1 MMRDSTPARHCLLA
15 TPAWVTVPHW
25 QHNHWDFMEPSLFKY
40 ILQHSKRDQILLV
53 LLSLSTL
60 PLVYI
65 TLELPKKI
73 INLLE
78 GMEVP
83 ETFLGYEVDRLS
95 YLMVLSFAFL
105 LVVLCTGALKYLLNV
120 YRGSLGEHLLRRL
133 RYELYQRILRFPMPH
148 FKRVSSGELIP
159 MITAETE
166 LLGEFIGESFTLPV
180 FQGGTL
186 LTYLFFIF
194 QQDVYLGFAAIALY
208 PFQLIVIPQL
218 QKRVNALAKE
228 RVAVARNLTG
238 RIGETIAGIDEIH
251 ANDTSH
257 YERAHISQRLGRIY
271 MIRFDV
277 YKRKFFIKFL
287 NNFIAQLTPF
297 FFYSVGGYFV
307 LRGDLS
313 IGSMVAVLV
322 AYKDLSGPWKE
333 LLRYY
338 QRMEDI
344 RVKYSQVI
352 QQFNPLNLIN
362 PEIID
367 QRPDPLELPA
377 REIHA
382 NNLRYSEDGLYF
394 SIDGTSFKFP
404 LDQHCAA
411 VGLGNS
417 GKEELALLMSRL
429 INPTSGNMTIGEQKM
444 DDMPEAIIGRRIG
457 YVGPSVFMFNGSV
470 YDNICYAL
478 KHQPVKRDTVETDK
492 EVLQERALAVQSG
505 NSPDR
510 YTDEWIDPLALGLE
524 SSEQLNSQI
533 INILQMVEL
542 DEEIY
547 QYGLLSLVQQ
557 ANQHDLVERIMEAR
571 KQLRDKFREP
581 KIERLVE
588 PFDHEKYNLNMT
600 VSENLLFGTVYDET
614 LNVEQLID
622 KPVIQNVLTE
632 YGLNDEF
639 LKAGLQITEIM
650 LDLFSDVEPD
660 SELFEQFSFI
670 EADDLPGFNKV
681 LQHTKQNGLENIS
694 NDDKRRLISLPF
706 KLIVARHRLGLI
718 TKPIQ
723 QSILQA
729 RVKIREIAQSED
741 LGIEF
746 FDEASFNPRI
756 SIQDNILFGKL
767 AYGQAHAQQKIN
779 SLIADVVIA
788 LDLRD
793 DIIEAGL
800 RYEVGVAGGRLSS
813 IQRQKLGLA
822 RALMKAPDLLVVNE
836 ALSSLDASSERRL
849 INNVRSTMGE
859 RGVLWIL
866 GRVQLAELFD
876 SVMIME
882 RGKLLDKGPFAKM
895 QENNEHFQ
903 LLLDSA

>member
-1 MMRDSTPARHCLLA
+1 
-15 TPAWVTVPHW
+15 
-25 QHNHWDFMEPSLFKY
+25 MEPSLFKY
-40 ILQHSKRDQILLV
+40 ILKHSKRDQIWLV

-83 ETFLGYEVDRLS
+83 ETFFGYEVDRLS
-95 YLMVLSFAFL
+95 YLMLLSFAFL
-105 LVVLCTGALKYLLNV
+105 LVVLCSGALKYLLNV

-133 RYELYQRILRFPMPH
+133 RYELYQRILLFPMPH
-148 FKRVSSGELIP
+148 FKRVSPGELIP

-194 QQDVYLGFAAIALY
+194 QQDVFLGMAAIALY
-208 PFQLIVIPQL
+208 PFQLIVIPKL
-218 QKRVNALAKE
+218 QKRVNALSKE

-238 RIGETIAGIDEIH
+238 RIGETISGIDEIH
-251 ANDTSH
+251 TNDTSH

-271 MIRFDV
+271 MIRFAI

-352 QQFNPLNLIN
+352 QQFNPLNLMN

-367 QRPDPLELPA
+367 QRPETLELPA
-377 REIHA
+377 QEIHA

-404 LDQHCAA
+404 MDQHCAA

-429 INPTSGNMTIGEQKM
+429 INPTSGSMTIGEQKM
-444 DDMPEAIIGRRIG
+444 DDMPEAIIGRSIG

-478 KHQPVKRDTVETDK
+478 KHQPVKRNTVETDK
-492 EVLQERALAVQSG
+492 E
-505 NSPDR
+505 
-510 YTDEWIDPLALGLE
+510 
-524 SSEQLNSQI
+524 
-533 INILQMVEL
+533 IL
-542 DEEIY
+542 
-547 QYGLLSLVQQ
+547 
-557 ANQHDLVERIMEAR
+557 
-571 KQLRDKFREP
+571 
-581 KIERLVE
+581 
-588 PFDHEKYNLNMT
+588 
-600 VSENLLFGTVYDET
+600 
-614 LNVEQLID
+614 
-622 KPVIQNVLTE
+622 
-632 YGLNDEF
+632 
-639 LKAGLQITEIM
+639 
-650 LDLFSDVEPD
+650 
-660 SELFEQFSFI
+660 
-670 EADDLPGFNKV
+670 
-681 LQHTKQNGLENIS
+681 
-694 NDDKRRLISLPF
+694 
-706 KLIVARHRLGLI
+706 
-718 TKPIQ
+718 
-723 QSILQA
+723 
-729 RVKIREIAQSED
+729 
-741 LGIEF
+741 
-746 FDEASFNPRI
+746 
-756 SIQDNILFGKL
+756 
-767 AYGQAHAQQKIN
+767 
-779 SLIADVVIA
+779 
-788 LDLRD
+788 
-793 DIIEAGL
+793 
-800 RYEVGVAGGRLSS
+800 
-813 IQRQKLGLA
+813 
-822 RALMKAPDLLVVNE
+822 
-836 ALSSLDASSERRL
+836 
-849 INNVRSTMGE
+849 
-859 RGVLWIL
+859 
-866 GRVQLAELFD
+866 
-876 SVMIME
+876 
-882 RGKLLDKGPFAKM
+882 
-895 QENNEHFQ
+895 
-903 LLLDSA
+903 

>member
-1 MMRDSTPARHCLLA
+1 
-15 TPAWVTVPHW
+15 
-25 QHNHWDFMEPSLFKY
+25 
-40 ILQHSKRDQILLV
+40 LLV
-53 LLSLSTL
+53 LISLASL
-60 PLVYI
+60 PLVYV

-78 GMEVP
+78 GSDVP
-83 ETFLGYEVDRLS
+83 DTLFGFELDRLEL
-95 YLMVLSFAFL
+95 LMALSFGFL
-105 LVVLCTGALKYLLNV
+105 LVVLCSGGLKYLLNV

-166 LLGEFIGESFTLPV
+166 PLGEFIGESFTLPV

-194 QQDVYLGFAAIALY
+194 QQDVFLGLAAIALY
-208 PFQLIVIPQL
+208 PFQLIVIPKL
-218 QKRVNALAKE
+218 QKRVNALTKE
-228 RVAVARNLTG
+228 RVAVARNLSG
-238 RIGETIAGIDEIH
+238 RIEETISGIEEVH

-257 YERAHISQRLGRIY
+257 YERAHIGQRLGKIY
-271 MIRFDV
+271 LIRFAI

-338 QRMEDI
+338 QRLEDI

-352 QQFNPLNLIN
+352 QQFNPVNMLDTS
-362 PEIID
+362 IID
-367 QRPDPLELPA
+367 QRPESLELPE
-377 REIHA
+377 REIQA
-382 NNLRYSEDGLYF
+382 SNIRYSEDGLYY

-404 LDQHCAA
+404 INQHCAA

-417 GKEELALLMSRL
+417 GKEELAFIMARL
-429 INPTSGNMTIGEQKM
+429 INPSSGSITLGVSKM
-444 DDMPEAIIGRRIG
+444 EDMPEAIIGRRFG
-457 YVGPSVFMFNGSV
+457 YVGPAAFMFNGSV
-470 YDNICYAL
+470 YDNICYGL
-478 KHQPVKRDTVETDK
+478 KHQPVKTEQTPVNQQIE
-492 EVLQERALAVQSG
+492 LERKLAQRSG
-505 NSPDR
+505 NSLYR
-510 YTDEWIDPLALGLE
+510 YDDEWIDLGALGLD
-524 SSEQLNSQI
+524 SPQQLNSTI
-533 INILQMVEL
+533 IKILRLVEL

-547 QYGLLSLVQQ
+547 QFGLFSFVQH
-557 ANQHDLVERIMEAR
+557 AEDNDLVERIMQAR
-571 KQLRDKFREP
+571 KQLRDKFTEP
-581 KIERLVE
+581 GIERLVE

-600 VSENLLFGTVYDET
+600 VYENLLFGTVYGD
-614 LNVEQLID
+614 NVTVKQLLE
-622 KPVIQNVLTE
+622 KPAIQAILVE
-632 YGLNDEF
+632 CGLNDEF
-639 LKAGLQITEIM
+639 LNAGLQISEIM

-670 EADDLPGFNKV
+670 DADDLPEFNKL
-681 LQHTKQNGLENIS
+681 LQQSRQHGLENLPAA
-694 NDDKRRLISLPF
+694 DKQRLISLPF
-706 KLIVARHRLGLI
+706 RLIVARHRLGLI
-718 TKPIQ
+718 TEPIQ
-723 QSILQA
+723 QSILEA
-729 RVKIREIAQSED
+729 RRKIHQLSQTED

-746 FDEASFNPRI
+746 FDEAHYNPRI

-779 SLIADVVIA
+779 NLIADVVES
-788 LDLRD
+788 LDLRN
-793 DIIEAGL
+793 DIIESGL

-822 RALMKAPDLLVVNE
+822 RALLKAPDMLVINE
-836 ALSSLDASSERRL
+836 ALSNLDPSSERRL
-849 INNVRSTMGE
+849 IANVRDAMQQKGI
-859 RGVLWIL
+859 LWIL
-866 GRVQLAELFD
+866 GRVQLAEQFD
-876 SVMIME
+876 TVMVME
-882 RGKLLDKGPFAKM
+882 RGKLLDKGSFTQM

-903 LLLDSA
+903 HLLANV

>member
-1 MMRDSTPARHCLLA
+1 
-15 TPAWVTVPHW
+15 
-25 QHNHWDFMEPSLFKY
+25 MEPSLFKY
-40 ILQHSKRDQILLV
+40 ILIHSRRDQILLV
-53 LLSLSTL
+53 LLSLASL

-78 GMEVP
+78 GMDIP
-83 ETFLGYEVDRLS
+83 ESIFGFQLDRLDV
-95 YLMVLSFAFL
+95 LIVLSCAFL
-105 LVVLCTGALKYLLNV
+105 LVVACSGGLKYLLNV

-133 RYELYQRILRFPMPH
+133 RYELYQRILLFPMPH

-166 LLGEFIGESFTLPV
+166 PLGEFIGESFTLPV

-194 QQDVYLGFAAIALY
+194 QQDIFLGCAAIALY
-208 PFQLIVIPQL
+208 PFQLYVIPQL
-218 QKRVNALAKE
+218 QKRVNQLSKE
-228 RVAVARNLTG
+228 RVAVARNLSG
-238 RIGETIAGIDEIH
+238 RIGETISGIDDVH

-257 YERAHISQRLGRIY
+257 YERAHISQRLGQIY
-271 MIRFDV
+271 LIRFAI

-338 QRMEDI
+338 QRMEDM

-352 QQFNPLNLIN
+352 QQFNPLNLLDTD
-362 PEIID
+362 IID
-367 QRPDPLELPA
+367 QRPDTLDLPA

-382 NNLRYSEDGLYF
+382 NNLRYSEDGLYY

-404 LDQHCAA
+404 MDQHCAA

-417 GKEELALLMSRL
+417 GKEELAFLMSRL
-429 INPTSGNMTIGEQKM
+429 INPSSGSLTIGDQKM
-444 DDMPEAIIGRRIG
+444 DVMPEAIIGRRIG
-457 YVGPSVFMFNGSV
+457 YVGPAVFMFNGTV

-478 KHQPVKRDTVETDK
+478 KHTAVSHDNADTHKDI
-492 EVLQERALAVQSG
+492 LQERVLAKKSG

-510 YTDEWIDPLALGLE
+510 YDDDWIDYQAIGCKDD
-524 SSEQLNSQI
+524 EQMKSRI
-533 INILQMVEL
+533 IEILQMVEL

-547 QYGLLSLVQQ
+547 QFGLLSYVQQ
-557 ANQHDLVERIMEAR
+557 SADLDLAERIMEAR
-571 KQLRDKFREP
+571 KQLRDRFREP
-581 KIERLVE
+581 EIERLVE

-600 VSENLLFGTVYDET
+600 VSENLLFGTVYDEAVD
-614 LNVEQLID
+614 VEQLIN
-622 KPVIQNVLTE
+622 KPVIQNVLIE

-639 LKAGLQITEIM
+639 LSAGLQIAGIM

-670 EADDLPGFNKV
+670 NADDLPGFNKL
-681 LQHTKQNGLENIS
+681 LQHSRQNGIENLP
-694 NDDKRRLISLPF
+694 DEDKRRLISLPF
-706 KLIVARHRLGLI
+706 KLVARHRLGLI
-718 TKPIQ
+718 TNPIQ

-729 RVKIREIAQSED
+729 RVKIREIAQTED

-746 FDEASFNPRI
+746 FEEDSYNPRI
-756 SIQDNILFGKL
+756 TIQDNILFGKL

-779 SLIADVVIA
+779 NLIADVVNS
-788 LDLRD
+788 LGLRN

-813 IQRQKLGLA
+813 VQRQKLGLA
-822 RALMKAPDLLVVNE
+822 RALMKAPDLLIVNE
-836 ALSSLDASSERRL
+836 ALASLDPSSERRL
-849 INNVRSTMGE
+849 IDNVRSTMRE
-859 RGVLWIL
+859 RGILWVL
-866 GRVQLAELFD
+866 GRVQLAEQFET
-876 SVMIME
+876 VMVME
-882 RGKLLDKGPFAKM
+882 RGKLLDKGPFSAM
-895 QENNEHFQ
+895 QQSNEHFQ
-903 LLLDSA
+903 HLLDTA

>member
-1 MMRDSTPARHCLLA
+1 
-15 TPAWVTVPHW
+15 
-25 QHNHWDFMEPSLFKY
+25 
-40 ILQHSKRDQILLV
+40 
-53 LLSLSTL
+53 
-60 PLVYI
+60 
-65 TLELPKKI
+65 
-73 INLLE
+73 
-78 GMEVP
+78 
-83 ETFLGYEVDRLS
+83 
-95 YLMVLSFAFL
+95 
-105 LVVLCTGALKYLLNV
+105 
-120 YRGSLGEHLLRRL
+120 
-133 RYELYQRILRFPMPH
+133 MPH

-166 LLGEFIGESFTLPV
+166 PLGEFIGESFTLPV

-194 QQDVYLGFAAIALY
+194 QQDVLLGVAAIALY
-208 PFQLIVIPQL
+208 PFQLLVIPQL
-218 QKRVNALAKE
+218 QKRVNQLSKE
-228 RVAVARNLTG
+228 RVAEARNLSG
-238 RIGETIAGIDEIH
+238 RIGETISGIDEVH

-271 MIRFDV
+271 LIRFAI

-287 NNFIAQLTPF
+287 NNFLAQLTPF

-322 AYKDLSGPWKE
+322 AYKDLSGPWKD

-352 QQFNPLNLIN
+352 QQFNPLNLLNVDIIN
-362 PEIID
+362 
-367 QRPDPLELPA
+367 QRPDKLDLPA
-377 REIHA
+377 REIQA
-382 NNLRYSEDGLYF
+382 NNLRYSEDGLYY

-404 LDQHCAA
+404 MDQHCAA

-417 GKEELALLMSRL
+417 GKEELAFLMSRL
-429 INPTSGNMTIGEQKM
+429 INPSSGSMTIGDNKM
-444 DDMPEAIIGRRIG
+444 DVMPEAIIGRRIG
-457 YVGPSVFMFNGSV
+457 YVAPSVFMFNGSV
-470 YDNICYAL
+470 YDNICYGL
-478 KHQPVKRDTVETDK
+478 KHTPVNRDNKDTHKDI
-492 EVLQERALAVQSG
+492 QNERTLARQSG

-510 YTDEWIDPLALGLE
+510 YDDDWIDLQAIGLE
-524 SSEQLNSQI
+524 NDDQLKSRI
-533 INILQMVEL
+533 IEILQMVEL

-547 QYGLLSLVQQ
+547 QSGLLSYEQQ
-557 ANQHDLVERIMEAR
+557 SANLDLVERIMEAR
-571 KQLRDKFREP
+571 KQLRDKFSEP
-581 KIERLVE
+581 EIKRLVE
-588 PFDHEKYNLNMT
+588 PFDHEQYNLNMT
-600 VSENLLFGTVYDET
+600 VSENLLFGTVYDESV
-614 LNVEQLID
+614 NVEQLID
-622 KPVIQNVLTE
+622 KPIIQDVLVE

-639 LKAGLQITEIM
+639 LNAGLQIAEIM

-670 EADDLPGFNKV
+670 DADDLPGFNKL
-681 LQHTKQNGLENIS
+681 LQESRQNGIENLAD
-694 NDDKRRLISLPF
+694 DDKRRLISLPF
-706 KLIVARHRLGLI
+706 KLVVARHRLGLI

-729 RVKIREIAQSED
+729 RVKIREIAQTED

-746 FDEASFNPRI
+746 FEESSYNPRI

-779 SLIADVVIA
+779 DLIADAVNS
-788 LDLRD
+788 LNLRD
-793 DIIEAGL
+793 DIVEAGL

-836 ALSSLDASSERRL
+836 ALSTLDPASERRL
-849 INNVRSTMGE
+849 IDNVREVMSG
-859 RGVLWIL
+859 RGILWIL
-866 GRVQLAELFD
+866 GRVQLAEQFD
-876 SVMIME
+876 AVMVME
-882 RGKLLDKGPFAKM
+882 RGKLLDKGPFAEM
-895 QENNEHFQ
+895 QQSNEHFQ
-903 LLLDSA
+903 HLLDNA

>member
-1 MMRDSTPARHCLLA
+1 
-15 TPAWVTVPHW
+15 
-25 QHNHWDFMEPSLFKY
+25 MEPSLFKY
-40 ILQHSKRDQILLV
+40 ILMHSKRDQILLV
-53 LLSLSTL
+53 MLSLSTL

-65 TLELPKKI
+65 TLELPKRI

-78 GMEVP
+78 GMVVP
-83 ETFLGYEVDRLS
+83 ESIFGYTLDRLD
-95 YLMVLSFAFL
+95 YLFLLSFAFL
-105 LVVLCTGALKYLLNV
+105 LVVAGSGGLKYLLNV

-133 RYELYQRILRFPMPH
+133 RYELYQRILLFPLPH

-166 LLGEFIGESFTLPV
+166 PLGEFIGESFTLPV

-194 QQDVYLGFAAIALY
+194 QQDVYLGLAAIALY
-208 PFQLIVIPQL
+208 PFQLLVIPQL
-218 QKRVNALAKE
+218 QKRVNQLSKE
-228 RVAVARNLTG
+228 RVAVTRNLSG
-238 RIGETIAGIDEIH
+238 RIGETISGITEVH

-257 YERAHISQRLGRIY
+257 FERAHISQRLGRIY
-271 MIRFDV
+271 LLRFAI

-352 QQFNPLNLIN
+352 QQFNPLNMLN
-362 PEIID
+362 TDVID
-367 QRPDPLELPA
+367 QRPAELELPA

-382 NNLRYSEDGLYF
+382 NNLRYSEDGLYY

-404 LDQHCAA
+404 MNQHCAA

-417 GKEELALLMSRL
+417 GKEELAFLMARL
-429 INPTSGNMTIGEQKM
+429 INPSSGSMTIGDHKM

-457 YVGPSVFMFNGSV
+457 YVGPAAFMFNGSV

-478 KHQPVKRDTVETDK
+478 KHTPVNRDNKDTQKDI
-492 EVLQERALAVQSG
+492 QNERTLARQSG

-510 YTDEWIDPLALGLE
+510 YDDDWIDLQAIGLE
-524 SSEQLNSQI
+524 NDDQLKSRI
-533 INILQMVEL
+533 IRILQMVEL

-547 QYGLLSLVQQ
+547 QSGLLSFVQQ
-557 ANQHDLVERIMEAR
+557 SADLDLVERIMEAR
-571 KQLRDKFREP
+571 RQLRDKFRKPEI
-581 KIERLVE
+581 KRLVE

-600 VSENLLFGTVYDET
+600 VSENLLFGTVYDESI
-614 LNVEQLID
+614 NVDQLID
-622 KPVIQNVLTE
+622 KPIIQNVLIE

-639 LKAGLQITEIM
+639 LNAGLQIAEIM

-670 EADDLPGFNKV
+670 DADDLPGFNKL
-681 LQHTKQNGLENIS
+681 LQHSRQNGVENLP
-694 NDDKRRLISLPF
+694 NDDKRRLMSLPF
-706 KLIVARHRLGLI
+706 KLVVARHRLGLI
-718 TKPIQ
+718 TDSIQ
-723 QSILQA
+723 QNILQA
-729 RVKIREIAQSED
+729 RVKIREIAQNED

-746 FDEASFNPRI
+746 FEEASYNPRI

-779 SLIADVVIA
+779 NLIADAVNS
-788 LDLRD
+788 LDLRN

-800 RYEVGVAGGRLSS
+800 RYEVGVAGGRLSA

-822 RALMKAPDLLVVNE
+822 RALMKTPDLLVVNE
-836 ALSSLDASSERRL
+836 ALSTLDPASERRL
-849 INNVRSTMGE
+849 IDNVREVMND
-859 RGVLWIL
+859 RGILWIL
-866 GRVQLAELFD
+866 GRVQLAEQFD
-876 SVMIME
+876 AVMVME
-882 RGKLLDKGPFAKM
+882 RGKLLDTGPFAEM
-895 QENNEHFQ
+895 QQSNEHFQ
-903 LLLDSA
+903 QLLDSA

>member
-1 MMRDSTPARHCLLA
+1 M
-15 TPAWVTVPHW
+15 
-25 QHNHWDFMEPSLFKY
+25 
-40 ILQHSKRDQILLV
+40 
-53 LLSLSTL
+53 LSLASL
-60 PLVYI
+60 PLVYV
-65 TLELPKKI
+65 TLELPKRI

-78 GMEVP
+78 GMALP
-83 ETFLGYEVDRLS
+83 ESVFGYEVDRIS
-95 YLMVLSFAFL
+95 YLMVLSSTFL
-105 LVVLCTGALKYLLNV
+105 LVVLFSGALKYLLNV
-120 YRGSLGEHLLRRL
+120 YRGSLGEHVLRRL
-133 RYELYQRILRFPMPH
+133 RYELYQRILLFPMPH

-194 QQDVYLGFAAIALY
+194 QQDVYLGLAAIALY
-208 PFQLIVIPQL
+208 PFQLIVIPIL
-218 QKRVNALAKE
+218 QKRVNALSKE
-228 RVAVARNLTG
+228 RVAVSRNLTG
-238 RIGETIAGIDEIH
+238 RIDETISGIEEIH

-257 YERAHISQRLGRIY
+257 YERANISQRLGRVY
-271 MIRFDV
+271 LIRFAI

-313 IGSMVAVLV
+313 IGAMVAVLV

-352 QQFNPLNLIN
+352 QQFNPVNLIN
-362 PEIID
+362 PDIID
-367 QRPDPLELPA
+367 KRPELLELPA
-377 REIHA
+377 HEIQAH
-382 NNLRYSEDGLYF
+382 NLRYSEDDLYF
-394 SIDGTSFKFP
+394 GIDGTSFKFP
-404 LDQHCAA
+404 MDQHCAA

-429 INPTSGNMTIGEQKM
+429 INPSSGSLTLGDRKM
-444 DDMPEAIIGRRIG
+444 EDIPEAIIGRRIG
-457 YVGPSVFMFNGSV
+457 YVGPAVFMFNGSV

-478 KHQPVKRDTVETDK
+478 KHQPVKRDVEEKDK
-492 EVLQERALAVQSG
+492 DILHERTLAVQSG

-510 YTDEWIDPLALGLE
+510 YDDDWIDHQALGLDTT
-524 SSEQLNSQI
+524 SQLNTHI
-533 INILQMVEL
+533 IGILQKVEL

-547 QYGLLSLVQQ
+547 QFGLHSRVQQ
-557 ANQHDLVERIMEAR
+557 TDNADLVGRIMQAR
-571 KQLRDKFREP
+571 KQLRDQFREP
-581 KIERLVE
+581 DFERLVE

-600 VSENLLFGTVYDET
+600 VAENLLFGTVYDESIN
-614 LNVEQLID
+614 LEQLIG
-622 KPVIQNVLTE
+622 KPLIQAVLIE
-632 YGLNDEF
+632 NGLNDEF
-639 LKAGLQITEIM
+639 LSSGLQIAEIM

-660 SELFEQFSFI
+660 SDLFEQFSFI
-670 EADDLPGFNKV
+670 ESDDLPVFNKL
-681 LQHTKQNGLENIS
+681 LQTSRQNGIDNLS
-694 NDDKRRLISLPF
+694 KDDKRRLISLPF

-718 TKPIQ
+718 TEPIK

-729 RVKIREIAQSED
+729 RAKIREIAQNED

-746 FDEASFNPRI
+746 FEESTYNPRV

-767 AYGQAHAQQKIN
+767 AYGQANAQQKIN
-779 SLIADVVIA
+779 NLIADVVNS
-788 LDLRD
+788 LGLRD

-813 IQRQKLGLA
+813 IQRQKLGLG
-822 RALMKAPDLLVVNE
+822 RALLKAPDLLIVNE
-836 ALSSLDASSERRL
+836 ALSSLDAASERRL
-849 INNVRSTMGE
+849 IENVRNTLKESGI
-859 RGVLWIL
+859 LWVL
-866 GRVQLAELFD
+866 GRVQLSEQFD

-882 RGKLLDKGPFAKM
+882 RGKLLDKGPFAEM
-895 QENNEHFQ
+895 QQSNEHFQ
-903 LLLDSA
+903 QLLDSA

>member
-1 MMRDSTPARHCLLA
+1 
-15 TPAWVTVPHW
+15 
-25 QHNHWDFMEPSLFKY
+25 MEPSLFKY
-40 ILQHSKRDQILLV
+40 ILTHSKRDQILLV
-53 LLSLSTL
+53 MLSLSTL
-60 PLVYI
+60 PIVYI
-65 TLELPKKI
+65 TLELPKRI

-78 GMEVP
+78 GSDIP
-83 ETFLGYEVDRLS
+83 ESVFGYALDRLD
-95 YLMVLSFAFL
+95 YLLILSFAFL
-105 LVVLCTGALKYLLNV
+105 LAVACSGGLKYLLNV

-133 RYELYQRILRFPMPH
+133 RYELYQRILLFPMPH

-166 LLGEFIGESFTLPV
+166 PLGEFIGESFTLPV

-186 LTYLFFIF
+186 LTYLIFIF
-194 QQDVYLGFAAIALY
+194 QQDVFLGVAAIALY

-218 QKRVNALAKE
+218 QKRVNQLSKE
-228 RVAVARNLTG
+228 RVAVTRNLAG
-238 RIGETIAGIDEIH
+238 RIGETISGIDEVH

-271 MIRFDV
+271 LIRFAI

-352 QQFNPLNLIN
+352 QQFNPLNLLNVDIIN
-362 PEIID
+362 
-367 QRPDPLELPA
+367 QRPDTLDLPA
-377 REIHA
+377 REIQA
-382 NNLRYSEDGLYF
+382 NNLRYSEDGLYY

-404 LDQHCAA
+404 MDQHCAA

-417 GKEELALLMSRL
+417 GKEELAFLMSRL
-429 INPTSGNMTIGEQKM
+429 INPSSGSMTIGDNKM
-444 DDMPEAIIGRRIG
+444 DVMPEAIIGRRIG
-457 YVGPSVFMFNGSV
+457 YVAPSVFMFNGSV

-478 KHQPVKRDTVETDK
+478 KHTPVNRDNDDTHIDI
-492 EVLQERALAVQSG
+492 LQERVLAKKSG

-510 YTDEWIDPLALGLE
+510 YDDDWIDLQAIDLDNE
-524 SSEQLNSQI
+524 DQLNSRI
-533 INILQMVEL
+533 ISILQMVEL

-547 QYGLLSLVQQ
+547 QFGLLSYVQQ
-557 ANQHDLVERIMEAR
+557 SANHDLAERIMEAR

-581 KIERLVE
+581 EIKRLVE
-588 PFDHEKYNLNMT
+588 PFDHEQYNLNMT
-600 VSENLLFGTVYDET
+600 VSENLLFGTVYDESV
-614 LNVEQLID
+614 NVEQLID
-622 KPVIQNVLTE
+622 KPIIQDVLIE

-639 LKAGLQITEIM
+639 LNAGLQIAEIM

-670 EADDLPGFNKV
+670 DADDLPGFNK
-681 LQHTKQNGLENIS
+681 LLRQSRQDGIENLAD
-694 NDDKRRLISLPF
+694 DDKRRLISLPF

-729 RVKIREIAQSED
+729 RVKIREIAQNED

-746 FDEASFNPRI
+746 FEESSYNPRI

-779 SLIADVVIA
+779 SLIADVVNS
-788 LDLRD
+788 LNLRD
-793 DIIEAGL
+793 DIVEAGL

-813 IQRQKLGLA
+813 IQRQKLGMA
-822 RALMKAPDLLVVNE
+822 RALLKAPDLLVVNE
-836 ALSSLDASSERRL
+836 ALSTLDPASERRL
-849 INNVRSTMGE
+849 INNVREAMSD
-859 RGVLWIL
+859 RGILWIL
-866 GRVQLAELFD
+866 GRVQLAEQFD
-876 SVMIME
+876 AVMVME
-882 RGKLLDKGPFAKM
+882 RGKLLDKGPFTEM
-895 QENNEHFQ
+895 QQSNEHFQ
-903 LLLDSA
+903 QLLDSA

>member
-1 MMRDSTPARHCLLA
+1 
-15 TPAWVTVPHW
+15 
-25 QHNHWDFMEPSLFKY
+25 MEPSLFKY
-40 ILQHSKRDQILLV
+40 ILMHSKRDQILLV
-53 LLSLSTL
+53 LLSLSSL
-60 PLVYI
+60 PLVYV

-78 GMEVP
+78 GMDVP
-83 ETFLGYEVDRLS
+83 ESIFGYALDRLD
-95 YLMVLSFAFL
+95 YLLLLSFAFL
-105 LVVLCTGALKYLLNV
+105 LVVACSGALKYLLNV

-133 RYELYQRILRFPMPH
+133 RYELYQRILLFPMPH

-166 LLGEFIGESFTLPV
+166 PLGEFIGESFTLPV

-186 LTYLFFIF
+186 LTYLVFIF
-194 QQDVYLGFAAIALY
+194 QQDVFLGVAAIALY
-208 PFQLIVIPQL
+208 PFQLLVIPQL
-218 QKRVNALAKE
+218 QKRVNQLSKE
-228 RVAVARNLTG
+228 RVAVTRNLAG
-238 RIGETIAGIDEIH
+238 RIGETISGIDEVH

-271 MIRFDV
+271 LIRFAI

-352 QQFNPLNLIN
+352 QQFNPLNLMN
-362 PEIID
+362 ADIID
-367 QRPDPLELPA
+367 QRPDTLDLPA
-377 REIHA
+377 REIQA
-382 NNLRYSEDGLYF
+382 NNLRYSEDGLYY

-404 LDQHCAA
+404 MDQHCAA

-417 GKEELALLMSRL
+417 GKEELAFLMSRL
-429 INPTSGNMTIGEQKM
+429 INPSSGSMTIGDNKM
-444 DDMPEAIIGRRIG
+444 DVMPEAIIGRRIG

-478 KHQPVKRDTVETDK
+478 KHTPVNRDNKDTHKDI
-492 EVLQERALAVQSG
+492 QNERALARQSG

-510 YTDEWIDPLALGLE
+510 YDDDWIDHQAIGLE
-524 SSEQLNSQI
+524 NDDQLNLRI
-533 INILQMVEL
+533 ISILQMVEL

-547 QYGLLSLVQQ
+547 QFGLLSYVQQ
-557 ANQHDLVERIMEAR
+557 SANHDLAERIMEAR
-571 KQLRDKFREP
+571 KQLRDKFSEP
-581 KIERLVE
+581 EIKRLVE
-588 PFDHEKYNLNMT
+588 PFDHGQYNLNMT
-600 VSENLLFGTVYDET
+600 VSENLLFGTVYDESA
-614 LNVEQLID
+614 NVEQLIE
-622 KPVIQNVLTE
+622 KPIIQGVLVE

-639 LKAGLQITEIM
+639 LNAGLQIAEIM

-670 EADDLPGFNKV
+670 DADDLPGFNKL
-681 LQHTKQNGLENIS
+681 LQQSRQNGIENLAD
-694 NDDKRRLISLPF
+694 DDKRRLISLPF
-706 KLIVARHRLGLI
+706 KLVVARHRLGLI

-729 RVKIREIAQSED
+729 RAKIREIAQNED

-746 FDEASFNPRI
+746 FEESSYNPRI

-779 SLIADVVIA
+779 DLIADVVNS
-788 LDLRD
+788 LNLRD
-793 DIIEAGL
+793 DIVEAGL

-822 RALMKAPDLLVVNE
+822 RSLLKAPDLLVVNE
-836 ALSSLDASSERRL
+836 ALSTLDPASERRL
-849 INNVRSTMGE
+849 IDNVREAMSD
-859 RGVLWIL
+859 RGILWIL
-866 GRVQLAELFD
+866 GRVQLAEQFD
-876 SVMIME
+876 AVMVME
-882 RGKLLDKGPFAKM
+882 RGKLLDKGPFTEM
-895 QENNEHFQ
+895 QQSNEHFQ
-903 LLLDSA
+903 QLLDSA

>member
-1 MMRDSTPARHCLLA
+1 
-15 TPAWVTVPHW
+15 
-25 QHNHWDFMEPSLFKY
+25 MEPSLFKY
-40 ILQHSKRDQILLV
+40 ILKHSRKDQILLV
-53 LLSLSTL
+53 MLSLASL

-65 TLELPKKI
+65 TLELPKRI

-78 GMEVP
+78 GMAVP
-83 ETFLGYEVDRLS
+83 ETVFGYEVDRIS
-95 YLMVLSFAFL
+95 YLMVLSSIFL
-105 LVVLCTGALKYLLNV
+105 LVVLCSGGLKYLLNV
-120 YRGSLGEHLLRRL
+120 YRGSLGEHVLRRL
-133 RYELYQRILRFPMPH
+133 RYELYQRILLFPMPH

-194 QQDVYLGFAAIALY
+194 QQDVYLGLAAIALY
-208 PFQLIVIPQL
+208 PFQLIVIPIL
-218 QKRVNALAKE
+218 QKRVNALSKE
-228 RVAVARNLTG
+228 RVAVSRNLTG
-238 RIGETIAGIDEIH
+238 RIDETISGIEEIH

-257 YERAHISQRLGRIY
+257 YERANISQRLGRVY
-271 MIRFDV
+271 LIRFAI

-313 IGSMVAVLV
+313 IGAMVAVLV

-352 QQFNPLNLIN
+352 QQFNPVNLIN
-362 PEIID
+362 PDIID
-367 QRPDPLELPA
+367 KRPELLELPA
-377 REIHA
+377 HEIQAH
-382 NNLRYSEDGLYF
+382 NLRYSEDDLYF
-394 SIDGTSFKFP
+394 GIDGTSFKFP
-404 LDQHCAA
+404 MDQHCAA

-429 INPTSGNMTIGEQKM
+429 INPSSGSLTLGDRKM
-444 DDMPEAIIGRRIG
+444 EDIPEAIIGRRIG
-457 YVGPSVFMFNGSV
+457 YVGPAVFMFNGSV

-478 KHQPVKRDTVETDK
+478 KHQPVKRDVEEKDK
-492 EVLQERALAVQSG
+492 DILHERTLAMQSG

-510 YTDEWIDPLALGLE
+510 YDDDWIDHQALGLDTT
-524 SSEQLNSQI
+524 SQLNTHI
-533 INILQMVEL
+533 IGILQKVEL

-547 QYGLLSLVQQ
+547 QFGLHSRVQQ
-557 ANQHDLVERIMEAR
+557 TDNADLVGRIMQAR
-571 KQLRDKFREP
+571 KQLRDQFREP
-581 KIERLVE
+581 DFERLVE

-600 VSENLLFGTVYDET
+600 VAENLLFGTVYDESIN
-614 LNVEQLID
+614 LEQLIG
-622 KPVIQNVLTE
+622 KPLIQAVLIE
-632 YGLNDEF
+632 NGLNDEF
-639 LKAGLQITEIM
+639 LSSGLQIAEIM

-660 SELFEQFSFI
+660 SDLFEQFSFI
-670 EADDLPGFNKV
+670 ESDDLPVFNKL
-681 LQHTKQNGLENIS
+681 LQTSRQNGIDNLS
-694 NDDKRRLISLPF
+694 KDDKRRLISLPF

-718 TKPIQ
+718 TEPIK

-729 RVKIREIAQSED
+729 RAKIREIAQNED

-746 FDEASFNPRI
+746 FEESTYNPRV

-767 AYGQAHAQQKIN
+767 AYGQANAQQKIN
-779 SLIADVVIA
+779 NLIADVVNS
-788 LDLRD
+788 LGLRD

-813 IQRQKLGLA
+813 IQRQKLGLG
-822 RALMKAPDLLVVNE
+822 RALLKAPDLLIVNE
-836 ALSSLDASSERRL
+836 ALSSLDAASERRL
-849 INNVRSTMGE
+849 IENVRNTLKESGI
-859 RGVLWIL
+859 LWVL
-866 GRVQLAELFD
+866 GRVQLSEQFD

-882 RGKLLDKGPFAKM
+882 RGKLLDKGPFAEM
-895 QENNEHFQ
+895 QQSNEHFQ
-903 LLLDSA
+903 QLLDSA

>member
-1 MMRDSTPARHCLLA
+1 
-15 TPAWVTVPHW
+15 
-25 QHNHWDFMEPSLFKY
+25 MEPSLFKY
-40 ILQHSKRDQILLV
+40 ILTHSKKDQILLV
-53 LLSLSTL
+53 LISLASL
-60 PLVYI
+60 PLVYV

-78 GMEVP
+78 GSEVP
-83 ETFLGYEVDRLS
+83 EAIFGYDLGRLDF
-95 YLMVLSFAFL
+95 LMVLSFAFL
-105 LVVLCTGALKYLLNV
+105 LVVLCSGALKYLLNV

-166 LLGEFIGESFTLPV
+166 PLGEFIGESFALPV

-194 QQDVYLGFAAIALY
+194 QQDVFLGVAAIALY
-208 PFQLIVIPQL
+208 PFQLIVIPKL
-218 QKRVNALAKE
+218 QKRVNALTKE
-228 RVAVARNLTG
+228 RVAVARNLAG
-238 RIGETIAGIDEIH
+238 RIGETISGIEEVH

-257 YERAHISQRLGRIY
+257 YERAHISQRLGKIY
-271 MIRFDV
+271 QIRFAI

-338 QRMEDI
+338 QRLEDI

-352 QQFNPLNLIN
+352 QQFNPIN
-362 PEIID
+362 MLKADIID
-367 QRPDPLELPA
+367 QRPESLDLPDG
-377 REIHA
+377 EIQA
-382 NNLRYSEDGLYF
+382 NNIRYSEDGLYF

-404 LDQHCAA
+404 ISQHCAA

-417 GKEELALLMSRL
+417 GKEELAFLMARL
-429 INPTSGNMTIGEQKM
+429 INPTSGNITLGASKM
-444 DDMPEAIIGRRIG
+444 EDMPEAIIGRRFG
-457 YVGPSVFMFNGSV
+457 YVGPAAFMFTGSV
-470 YDNICYAL
+470 YDNICYGL
-478 KHQPVKRDTVETDK
+478 KHQPVRSAHAEGDRQIE
-492 EVLQERALAVQSG
+492 LERSLSQRSG

-510 YTDEWIDPLALGLE
+510 YDDDWIDHSSLGLD
-524 SSEQLNSQI
+524 SQQHLRSEI
-533 INILQMVEL
+533 IKKLQMVEL

-547 QYGLLSLVQQ
+547 QFGLFSFVQQ
-557 ANQHDLVERIMEAR
+557 ADNLDFIDRIMQAR
-571 KQLRDKFREP
+571 NQLRDKFREP
-581 KIERLVE
+581 EIERLVE
-588 PFDHEKYNLNMT
+588 PFDQEKYNLNMT
-600 VSENLLFGTVYDET
+600 VYENLLFGTVYGD
-614 LNVEQLID
+614 NVTVKQLLES
-622 KPVIQNVLTE
+622 PAIQSILVE
-632 YGLNDEF
+632 CGLNDEF
-639 LKAGLQITEIM
+639 LNAGLQIAEIM
-650 LDLFSDVEPD
+650 IDLFSDVEPD

-670 EADDLPGFNKV
+670 EADDLPGFNKL
-681 LQHTKQNGLENIS
+681 LQQSRQHGLENLPA
-694 NDDKRRLISLPF
+694 DDKRRLISLPF
-706 KLIVARHRLGLI
+706 RLVVARHRLGLI

-723 QSILQA
+723 QSILEA
-729 RVKIREIAQSED
+729 RRKIHQLSETED

-746 FDEASFNPRI
+746 FDEASYNPRI
-756 SIQDNILFGKL
+756 SIQDNFLFGKL

-779 SLIADVVIA
+779 NLIADAVDS
-788 LDLRD
+788 LDLRN

-822 RALMKAPDLLVVNE
+822 RALLKAPDMLVVNG
-836 ALSSLDASSERRL
+836 ALSSFDPASERRL
-849 INNVRSTMGE
+849 IENVRNAMAQQGI
-859 RGVLWIL
+859 LWIL
-866 GRVQLAELFD
+866 GRVQLAEQFD
-876 SVMIME
+876 VVMVME
-882 RGKLLDKGPFAKM
+882 RGKLLDKGSFAEM
-895 QENNEHFQ
+895 QQGNEHFQ
-903 LLLDSA
+903 HLLASA